1 MQRYFADVWIRG
13 IQHNYLDNSFSLAR
27 LCGSVHLHCSCRLEW
42 SCASSSVLSS
52 SASDKLFTLLLSLLT
67 SNRPSSSCLAC
78 SYPASCSGRVFRSYP
93 PYQLTHPITLYI
105 GHSLCKPSGCYP
117 FLAMCPTFPHA
128 TTPLYSASYSYTS
141 TVFVVPHFAF
151 GYCVARLK
159 IVPVFQ

>member
-13 IQHNYLDNSFSLAR
+13 IQHHYLDNSFSLAR
-27 LCGSVHLHCSCRLEW
+27 LCGSVHLHCSCRLDW

-52 SASDKLFTLLLSLLT
+52 SASDELFTLLLT
-67 SNRPSSSCLAC
+67 SNRPSSNCLAC
-78 SYPASCSGRVFRSYP
+78 SYPASSSRHVFRSYP

-105 GHSLCKPSGCYP
+105 GHSLCKPPGCSP

-128 TTPLYSASYSYTS
+128 TTPLYSALYSCTS
-141 TVFVVPHFAF
+141 TVFVVPYFAF
-151 GYCVARLK
+151 GYCVARSK